1 MAIECSVKNLDAE
14 NLQILLQL
22 YPECIRAENATWE
35 AIEACHRLGVELVL
49 SPSAEALLD
58 LGVVD
63 KSYSGEGLASVPLGK
78 AEKIIG
84 MLLLDAGTRI
94 SHVVVDKGHSGE
106 ELAPCKRLAHGTGDV
121 CCGKCHT
128 VADKNRTEMKADLS
142 GLQSAATEEAENVLA
157 NTKFRVSISRGE
169 THADQ
174 SRRFADAHNVVLG
187 RTRGG
192 MGTPT
197 KGACHHHDLERVKE
211 VIDALPEAFLR
222 RCRAA
227 GLHLSMT
234 AEMAKELRCL
244 AAQGDRK
251 AMTILCHV
259 RVEPQ

>member
-1 MAIECSVKNLDAE
+1 MMAIECSVKNLDAE

-58 LGVVD
+58 LG
-63 KSYSGEGLASVPLGK
+63 A
-78 AEKIIG
+78 
-84 MLLLDAGTRI
+84 
-94 SHVVVDKGHSGE
+94 VDKGHSGE
-106 ELAPCKRLAHGTGDV
+106 ELAPCKRLAHGMGDA

-128 VADKNRTEMKADLS
+128 VADKNRTEMKTDLS

-174 SRRFADAHNVVLG
+174 TRRFAGAHNVVLG
-187 RTRGG
+187 GTRGG

-234 AEMAKELRCL
+234 AEMAEELRCL

-251 AMTILCHV
+251 AMTMLCNV